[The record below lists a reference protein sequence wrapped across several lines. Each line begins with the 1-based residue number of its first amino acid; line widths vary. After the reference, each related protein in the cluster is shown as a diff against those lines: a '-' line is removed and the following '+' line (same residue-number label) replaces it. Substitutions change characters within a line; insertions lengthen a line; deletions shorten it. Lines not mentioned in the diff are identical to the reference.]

1 MDRTKPVEIA
11 DHIYWVGAKIQE
23 SGLHCNPYLVVA
35 GDEAALI
42 DPGSPLDFHYVIEN
56 VKSIVPL
63 SAIKYVILQH
73 QDPDLCAST
82 PLFENAGVNGFVCTH
97 WRTAQ
102 LVKYYGIRSPF
113 REVNQHSSTLEFQN
127 GRILQFIPTP
137 YLHFPGAITTFD
149 PATGTLFSSDLFGA
163 YTHHHGSLYADEL
176 VAANGKDRYME
187 AMKTFHEHYMPSNDV
202 LRPVMEKLAQMD
214 IRLIAPQ
221 HGSIIRKN
229 VAAHIHELK
238 ILECGGLLQ
247 SIKKEV
253 AKTAGLEMICNQIL
267 RRLFAVFPTA
277 EIMEVFAG
285 TDIVIDPETE
295 QITDYSSTSQELW
308 QNMFRLISSRQ
319 GWSWLTA
326 IEPLTIKL
334 VREYGIDMPDVFTSS
349 LLEMQKESQ
358 LIFEENKALKQM
370 NERLQQGLTRANDRL
385 VKCPVTG
392 LYNEN
397 MLIQYLQEE
406 LNTALSTEGNGAL
419 LLISIDDMSLLNTK
433 YGTKEGD
440 EMIRATSYTLSS
452 LLLTSHS
459 VFKMGGAAF
468 AYYIA
473 STDRETATKVA
484 EGIRMAV
491 ATSSLTIEPITVSIG
506 VGFVDEL
513 QPDDARKAHTMLGIA
528 QNRMQKAR
536 KQGQNQVCAESTGN
550 EAIVRRGT
558 VLIADYEKFSADI
571 LINALEQEQYEVIVA
586 SDGDEAHRLIT
597 LEVPDI
603 IIAELMLPKL
613 DALLLKEKLRQTS
626 TTQNIP
632 FILISYHKD
641 SASVRR
647 AIALGIERYL
657 QKPYFIDEVVGIVN
671 HKLGHLQKSYNQTGG
686 SV

>member
-1 MDRTKPVEIA
+1 MDRTKPVKIA
-11 DHIYWVGAKIQE
+11 DHIYWVGVNIQE

-35 GDEAALI
+35 DDEAVLI

-56 VKSIVPL
+56 VKSVVPL
-63 SAIKYVILQH
+63 SAIKYIILQH

-82 PLFENAGVNGFVCTH
+82 PLFENAGVNCSVCTH

-127 GRILQFIPTP
+127 GRVLQFIPTP

-163 YTHHHGSLYADEL
+163 YTHHWSLYADEL
-176 VAANGKDRYME
+176 VGINGKDRYIE

-326 IEPLTIKL
+326 IEPLTVKL

-358 LIFEENKALKQM
+358 VIFEENKALKEV

-392 LYNEN
+392 LFNEN

-406 LNTALSTEGNGAL
+406 LDTVLSTEGNGSL
-419 LLISIDDMSLLNTK
+419 LLISIDDMSYLNTK

-440 EMIRATSYTLSS
+440 EMIRATAYTLTS
-452 LLLTSHS
+452 LRQQTHRL
-459 VFKMGGAAF
+459 FKIGGSAF

-473 STDRETATKVA
+473 STNRETATKVA

-491 ATSSLTIEPITVSIG
+491 ANSTLTIEPLTVSIG
-506 VGFVDEL
+506 VGFVNEL
-513 QPDDARKAHTMLGIA
+513 EPDDTKKEHTMLAIA

-536 KQGQNQVCAESTGN
+536 KQGQNQVCAESSES
-550 EAIVRRGT
+550 EAMIRRGT
-558 VLIADYEKFSADI
+558 VLIAEYEKINAEI

-586 SDGDEAHRLIT
+586 TDGDEAHRLIS
-597 LEVPDI
+597 LEVPDF

-632 FILISYHKD
+632 FIILSYHKD
-641 SASVRR
+641 SASVQR
-647 AIALGIERYL
+647 AVALGIEHYL

-671 HKLGHLQKSYNQTGG
+671 NKISHLQKSYKRTGG
-686 SV
+686 SP

>member
-11 DHIYWVGAKIQE
+11 DHIYWVGVNIQE

-56 VKSIVPL
+56 VKSVVPL
-63 SAIKYVILQH
+63 STIKYIILQH

-82 PLFENAGVNGFVCTH
+82 PLFENAGANVSVCTH

-163 YTHHHGSLYADEL
+163 YTHHWSLYADEL
-176 VAANGKDRYME
+176 VAANGKDRYIE

-202 LRPVMEKLAQMD
+202 LRPVMEKLSQLD

-221 HGSIIRKN
+221 HGSIIRSN

-247 SIKKEV
+247 PIKKEI
-253 AKTAGLEMICNQIL
+253 AKTAGLEIICNQVL
-267 RRLFAVFPTA
+267 RRMFAVFPTA

-295 QITDYSSTSQELW
+295 QISDYSSTSQELW
-308 QNMFRLISSRQ
+308 QNIFRLISSRQ

-326 IEPLTIKL
+326 IEPLTVKL

-358 LIFEENKALKQM
+358 LIFEENKALKEV

-397 MLIQYLQEE
+397 MLLQYLQEE
-406 LNTALSTEGNGAL
+406 LDTVLSTEGNGAL
-419 LLISIDDMSLLNTK
+419 LLISIDDMSHLNTQ

-440 EMIRATSYTLSS
+440 EMIRATAYTLTS
-452 LLLTSHS
+452 LRQQTHRL
-459 VFKMGGAAF
+459 FKMGGAAF

-473 STDRETATKVA
+473 STNRETATKVA
-484 EGIRMAV
+484 EDIRMAV
-491 ATSSLTIEPITVSIG
+491 ATSTLTIEPLTVSIG
-506 VGFVDEL
+506 VGFVNEL
-513 QPDDARKAHTMLGIA
+513 QPDDTNKEHTMLAIA

-536 KQGQNQVCAESTGN
+536 KQGQNQVCAEHTES
-550 EAIVRRGT
+550 EAMIRRGT
-558 VLIADYEKFSADI
+558 VLIAEYEKINVDI
-571 LINALEQEQYEVIVA
+571 LINALEQELYEVIVA
-586 SDGDEAHRLIT
+586 SDGDEAHRLIS
-597 LEVPDI
+597 LEVPDF

-613 DALLLKEKLRQTS
+613 DALLLKEKLRQTT

-632 FILISYHKD
+632 FIILSYHKD
-641 SASVRR
+641 SSSVQR
-647 AIALGIERYL
+647 AVALGIEHYM
-657 QKPYFIDEVVGIVN
+657 QKPYFIEEVVGIVN
-671 HKLGHLQKSYNQTGG
+671 NKLSHLQKSYKQTGG
-686 SV
+686 LA